1 MSNFFSFLCS
11 LSIKDIFKKYI
22 VSFLIILIL
31 TIVNFLILRWDFN
44 DEITNYLT
52 KISFSLVIT
61 FFASVWFYLLKYNKV
76 NCKIKNNH
84 LPQIIPILFWIF
96 FYFTF
101 ALDIDSWDNIMYFI
115 LTLIWFVSFLFISP
129 FFKDILSYKDLKIQY
144 DLQFRHT
151 LYLIISSSIIWW
163 LFYLLCVIWVFAIF
177 TLFDLKDYEY
187 YKIYWD
193 LAIIVFSL
201 FTPSYFLLQIW
212 QNNWIYDEKNI
223 TSKLYDFLIKFI
235 WVPFI
240 YIYFFI
246 LYAYT
251 LKVFLNFQDW
261 PKWEVSWLVII
272 FSSFWYLLYIL
283 SKYLENNFK
292 LIKNFRKYFPFVVIP
307 QIFMLFYAIFLRI
320 WQYDL
325 TTNRYFVVVFWI
337 WLLIISIYLIISK
350 KKNLYII
357 TSLLTLFVVIISV
370 WPWWVYEMPLN
381 RQLNRLKNNLIQ
393 ANILNNWKITPLSKY
408 EDITPEL
415 SREIYKW
422 IEYTC
427 NFNDCSQVKSIFKDL
442 YDQYL
447 IKYKKDF
454 IENNKIFS
462 NSKEIIPPKW
472 GFITFLGETLKVRS
486 YTPISTEESWF
497 LYISLIWNDDFFP
510 LDLKDYTKIYKIW
523 DYDNSS
529 VKSGKNNLKIMSWS
543 ELVDEINLE
552 EVLTKIEQ
560 TYKDTKNT
568 DFEKN
573 NLTFDLLGKN
583 WKYLLLLENIS
594 FDSKNKDKNLNINWY
609 LLKK

>member
-1 MSNFFSFLCS
+1 MSKIFSFLAS
-11 LSIKDIFKKYI
+11 LSVKDTFKKYT
-22 VSFLIILIL
+22 VSFFIIFIL
-31 TIVNFLILRWDFN
+31 TIVNFLILRWDFTS
-44 DEITNYLT
+44 EIINSLS
-52 KISFSLVIT
+52 KLSFSLIIT

-84 LPQIIPILFWIF
+84 LPQLIPVIFWIF

-115 LTLIWFVSFLFISP
+115 LTLIWFISFLFISP
-129 FFKDILSYKDLKIQY
+129 FLKDILSYKTLEIKY
-144 DLQFRHT
+144 DLQFRHI
-151 LYLIISSSIIWW
+151 LYLIISSSVIWW
-163 LFYLLCVIWVFAIF
+163 LLYLLCVIWVFAVF

-201 FTPSYFLLQIW
+201 FTPIYFLLQIS
-212 QNNWIYDEKNI
+212 QNNWIYDEKNT

-251 LKVFLNFQDW
+251 LKVFLNFQNW

-292 LIKNFRKYFPFVVIP
+292 LISIFRKYFPFIVIP

-325 TTNRYFVVVFWI
+325 TINRYFVVIFWV
-337 WLLIISIYLIISK
+337 WLLVISLYFIFFK
-350 KKNLYII
+350 QKNLYII
-357 TSLLTLFVVIISV
+357 PSLLTLFIIIISV
-370 WPWWVYEMPLN
+370 WPWWVYQMPLN
-381 RQLNRLKNNLIQ
+381 RQLNRLENNLIK
-393 ANILNNWKITPLSKY
+393 AHILDNWKITPLSKY

-415 SREIYKW
+415 SREIYNW
-422 IEYTC
+422 IEYSC
-427 NFNDCSQVKSIFKDL
+427 NFTDCKEIKVMFKDL
-442 YDQYL
+442 YDAYS

-454 IENNKIFS
+454 EENNKIPS
-462 NSKEIIPPKW
+462 TKKEITPPKW
-472 GFITFLGETLKVRS
+472 WFITFLWENLKVRS
-486 YTPISTEESWF
+486 YSTFNPEESGYV
-497 LYISLIWNDDFFP
+497 YISLVWNDAFFP
-510 LDLKDYTKIYKIW
+510 LELNNYTKIYKVW
-523 DYDNSS
+523 DYNNSS
-529 VKSGKNNLKIMSWS
+529 VKSGKKDLKLMSWS
-543 ELVDEINLE
+543 EVIDEINLE
-552 EVLTKIEQ
+552 DVLVKINK

-568 DFEKN
+568 EFEKN
-573 NLTFDLLGKN
+573 NLTFEVVGKN
-583 WKYLLLLENIS
+583 WNYLLLLENIW
-594 FDSKNKDKNLNINWY
+594 FDLSDKESNLNINWY